1 MTQWD
6 QIPATIF
13 FLKNLESSVTRYHG
27 QLLSCIISEKNN
39 DPILK
44 KLCDRW
50 MDKHTDRLKQTG
62 GQTDRWTEESDFIE
76 CCPTNIEHPKDF
88 VK

>member
-1 MTQWD
+1 
-6 QIPATIF
+6 
-13 FLKNLESSVTRYHG
+13 
-27 QLLSCIISEKNN
+27 
-39 DPILK
+39 
-44 KLCDRW
+44 